1 MKRKSTSQETYYVD
15 IIDLIIDFVVGRAN
29 MVTIFVLPP
38 KATALQPSACVT
50 DREIYM
56 KNSDAGFECRTF
68 NRISEI

>member
-38 KATALQPSACVT
+38 KLQL
-50 DREIYM
+50 
-56 KNSDAGFECRTF
+56 F
-68 NRISEI
+68 NQVHVWLIVRYIWKTRMQGLSVERSTE